1 MNQVI
6 QPNQINDYEEVDLDP
21 EDKKRVLKG
30 MFLLIIFSSVGK
42 YPFSNL

>member
-6 QPNQINDYEEVDLDP
+6 QPNQINDFEEEVDLEP

-42 YPFSNL
+42 